1 MREDPE
7 GWRASLVLGRV
18 WRDDED
24 EAFSRSSGQDSIA
37 SDWLVAGQFDH
48 QNGLQLLAR
57 GLYDTTESRFT
68 KAEMRANV
76 TLDRYALG
84 ASYILLTTDPAED
97 REDAQSQWRVDGRY
111 NIDRNWTAKGST
123 RYDIAEGQFLNAG
136 IGAEYRNECVAVD
149 FSVSRSFASSTNL
162 EPSTDFGLTV
172 ALTGFSTG
180 GSGKEYRRSCSY

>member
-1 MREDPE
+1 MRDDPDGWRTGLTVGRIWRED
-7 GWRASLVLGRV
+7 V
-18 WRDDED
+18 DT
-24 EAFSRSSGQDSIA
+24 AFTRSSGQDSTV
-37 SDWLVAGQFDH
+37 SDWLIAGQFAH
-48 QNGLQLLAR
+48 QTGIQLLAR
-57 GLYDTTESRFT
+57 GLYDSDQNRFT

-76 TLDRYALG
+76 DQQRYSID
-84 ASYILLTTDPAED
+84 ASYILLTTDPDED
-97 REDAQSQWRVDGRY
+97 RTTAQSQWKLGGRY
-111 NIDRNWTAKGST
+111 NVDRQWTAKT
-123 RYDIAEGQFLNAG
+123 DMRYDIVEGQFLNAG